1 MKNRLQPDIT
11 IPISSSPSS
20 PSMIGRATLDV
31 LPLCIAVAPWGVLC
45 GSIAIQVGLTSLE
58 AQLMSLLVFA
68 GAAQLSS
75 LSLVGAASGY
85 LPILS
90 STFVIS
96 SRHLLYSAVFQTHI
110 RDMPWYKRISFAFFL
125 TDEMFALTESY
136 MDKHKHFN
144 YFYAMTTGVVFYLL
158 WNVSTF
164 AGVML
169 GNHIE
174 NLDHFGLEF
183 AIAATFIAIVIPLVR
198 SRSLLVSVVVSGLTV
213 LGLELLEFEMSL
225 IAATACGM
233 GAGYLSQNWGSNGER

>member
-20 PSMIGRATLDV
+20 STLIARATLDV

-45 GSIAIQVGLTSLE
+45 GSIAIQVGLTSLQ

-96 SRHLLYSAVFQTHI
+96 SRHLLYSAVFQNRI
-110 RDMPWYKRISFAFFL
+110 RTLPWYKRVGFAFFL

-136 MDKHKHFN
+136 MDRYKRFS
-144 YFYAMTTGVVFYLL
+144 YLYALSTGVVFYLM
-158 WNVSTF
+158 WNLSTF

-169 GNHIE
+169 GSYIEGLEHI
-174 NLDHFGLEF
+174 GLEF
-183 AIAATFIAIVIPLVR
+183 AIAATFIAIVIPLIKNL
-198 SRSLLVSVVVSGLTV
+198 SLLISVVASGLTM
-213 LGLELLEFEMSL
+213 LLLEMVDFEMSL
-225 IAATACGM
+225 IVATVTGM
-233 GAGYLSQNWGSNGER
+233 AAGYLIQSWEKK